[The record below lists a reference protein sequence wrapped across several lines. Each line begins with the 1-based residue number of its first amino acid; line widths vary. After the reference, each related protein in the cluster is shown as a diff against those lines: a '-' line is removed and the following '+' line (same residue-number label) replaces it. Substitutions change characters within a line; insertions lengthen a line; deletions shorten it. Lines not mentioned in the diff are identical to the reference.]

1 MKEEELDQKFQE
13 GLDLWVAGKVQEGA
27 EIWMELAEHGHLVS
41 IRELF
46 HIFLDQ
52 KEFEAA
58 ESYIEYAKD
67 PNEPTILYLKARLI
81 EERDGVDA
89 AVGSFD
95 AAADAGHPG
104 ANSLMFRWA
113 VEARDLA
120 SAKYYFEILK
130 GFEKDLSEMRGAET
144 LNELQEQ
151 VEGLHRNL
159 LEILPVYFV
168 LASGRWMRVRSEI
181 NEREED
187 QETWEAFLAENNL
200 TVEEFERYE
209 QWWIFDGAAV
219 VAKLKAQFIE
229 DLLEATS
236 PDFVD
241 TFEDYLSNYA
251 NWDDFIRELS
261 DCTPADTQ
269 SIGGGQS
276 YFSEY
281 AIENGL
287 CDPVVS
293 APEFDDEMIAKIA
306 EQVESWFRDNHAR
319 AQTIL
324 LSAYDDIMEIRKT
337 P

>member
-1 MKEEELDQKFQE
+1 MNEEELDQKFQE
-13 GLDLWVAGKVQEGA
+13 GLELWVAGKVQEGA
-27 EIWMELAEHGHLVS
+27 EIWMELAEHGHIVS

-46 HIFLDQ
+46 YIFLDQ

-58 ESYIEYAKD
+58 ESYIECAKN
-67 PNEPTILYLKARLI
+67 PNEPRILYLKARLI
-81 EERDGVDA
+81 EERDGIGVA
-89 AVGSFD
+89 AGSFE

-130 GFEKDLSEMRGAET
+130 GFEKELSEIQEET
-144 LNELQEQ
+144 LSELH
-151 VEGLHRNL
+151 EGIEELHRKL
-159 LEILPVYFV
+159 SEILPVYFV
-168 LASGRWMRVRSEI
+168 LASGNWMRTRNDI
-181 NEREED
+181 NEREEN

-209 QWWIFDGAAV
+209 QWWIFAGAAV
-219 VAKLKAQFIE
+219 VDNLKARFI
-229 DLLEATS
+229 DAFLEATT
-236 PDFVD
+236 PDFFDV
-241 TFEDYLSNYA
+241 FEDYLSNYA

-261 DCTPADTQ
+261 DCTPADTE
-269 SIGGGQS
+269 SIAGGQS

-293 APEFDDEMIAKIA
+293 APEFDDEMIAKIT
-306 EQVESWFRDNHAR
+306 EQVESWFRNNHAR

-324 LSAYDDIMEIRKT
+324 LSAYDEIMEIR
-337 P
+337 